1 MGTRRGVAGDPVAR
15 GVGVVAPP
23 RGVSP
28 AKRDSGGAGAGLSP
42 LSSRREVP
50 MNFATLNKKW
60 FHEVNISVT
69 IPSPTRDA
77 HAQTHARTHRHDTTR
92 HDEPDRTDVCYVYI
106 YILTCIR
113 TRDTHAYKRPHIL
126 VHSLILARSPAL
138 PLESSLFFARRAA
151 LRRTS
156 RGPPHE
162 HVRTRTHAR
171 ASGRYTRSC

>member
-23 RGVSP
+23 RGISP

-92 HDEPDRTDVCYVYI
+92 HDEPDRTDVCICIYI
-106 YILTCIR
+106 YLRAYVRAIR
-113 TRDTHAYKRPHIL
+113 THIN
-126 VHSLILARSPAL
+126 
-138 PLESSLFFARRAA
+138 
-151 LRRTS
+151 
-156 RGPPHE
+156 
-162 HVRTRTHAR
+162 
-171 ASGRYTRSC
+171 GRIYSYTRSFSHARPLSPSSPLSFSRAGPLFGVHHGGHRTNT